1 MQTAATGME
10 VFTTVF
16 TSILSQFTGLMST
29 LFDEPLFLIVLVI
42 SVLFSLV
49 ALIKSVI

>member
-1 MQTAATGME
+1 MSATGME
-10 VFTTVF
+10 VFTSVF
-16 TSILSQFTGLMST
+16 TAILSQFTGLMET
-29 LFDEPLFLIVLVI
+29 LFAEPLFLIVLVI